1 MARKKLNRHSSRNIG
16 VVSIIN
22 TTFSKMT
29 STIQSIDL
37 NALFQDDPVSKFLI
51 DGGSWADA
59 IEMDLELEIPILEAR
74 LRAACKKQNPSA
86 ERFRAKL
93 LTELRAAYS
102 YTGKG
107 TEAADAFLA
116 EALTSSRAEKA
127 KPKPLPLPTNTT
139 NTKKP
144 TSKNAWDLLA
154 NDSDDE

>member
-1 MARKKLNRHSSRNIG
+1 
-16 VVSIIN
+16 
-22 TTFSKMT
+22 MT

-37 NALFQDDPVSKFLI
+37 IALFQDDPVSKFLI

-59 IEMDLELEIPILEAR
+59 IQMELELEIPILEAR
-74 LRAACKKQNPSA
+74 LKAACKKQNPSA

-93 LTELRAAYS
+93 LAELRSAYL
-102 YTGKG
+102 YTGKNS

-116 EALTSSRAEKA
+116 EALTSSRAEKGKP
-127 KPKPLPLPTNTT
+127 KPKPLPI

-144 TSKNAWDLLA
+144 TSKNTWDLLV

>member
-1 MARKKLNRHSSRNIG
+1 
-16 VVSIIN
+16 
-22 TTFSKMT
+22 MT

-74 LRAACKKQNPSA
+74 LRATCKKQNPSA

-116 EALTSSRAEKA
+116 EALTSSRAEKG
-127 KPKPLPLPTNTT
+127 KPKPKPLPLPLPLPTNTT